1 MPLRG
6 LSRRVDDAP
15 VAASDENDRPA
26 TGFAAARDRIVE
38 PETTDGEDAHD
49 ASPLLST
56 PARSR
61 PDFPLGL
68 VLTALATL
76 TLTLGGLL
84 IAWHLHPSNSPI
96 AGTRSNALPLFVGGL
111 VIVQITLIGII
122 AYREWYGRRMR
133 SSEATRAEDIRESL
147 ERARTILEAE
157 PQIAITWMGGRRP
170 DVFGNA
176 ELMEQLGGLHRIAAF
191 GTWAAPSGAARL
203 EHAVTRL
210 RETGESFR
218 LSVPLK
224 GRSGHALLATGEVRD
239 AAALLRLRDE
249 TEEAESRAVAEA
261 ARETAEAQA
270 KALRTLLEAVPVPV
284 WQRDPK
290 GQVSWTNAAYSAA
303 VSRPAIAGAKAPHR
317 QAKDAEPGVEEL
329 LSESARRAMA
339 ISRLE
344 GDIFRARTN
353 AVMAGERRTLDVCE
367 VPVEDGAVGIAFDAT
382 EAEDAKAEL
391 QRHIESHARTLDQLH
406 TAVAIFGPDKR
417 LLFHNEAY
425 RELLGLDHAW
435 LLTAPL
441 DAEILERLREIG
453 RVPEQTD
460 FRAWKRQTLE
470 IYRALE
476 PREDWWPM
484 PDGQMLR
491 VVATPGAEGGVIYF
505 YEDHTE
511 KLDLESRLDTLGR
524 VQGETLDNLRE
535 GVAVFASNGRLSL
548 CNPSFAEMWG
558 LGAGVAMDEPHIDEI
573 IGAASGFDTAP
584 DWKRIKAMVTEIDTR
599 ESTGGRMT
607 RSDGKTLDY
616 LVQPLPDGATLV
628 TFGDMTDSLSAA
640 TALQERNQAL
650 VAADEL
656 KNAFVSHVSYELR
669 TPLTHIIGFSEV
681 LASEQFGVLNDKQR
695 EYADDIYTSSDAL
708 MTIIDHI
715 LDLATIDAG
724 AMELEIDDLDVREA
738 VEIAAEGLA
747 DRIRENEIRLDLS
760 IAPDV
765 GTVAADSNRLT
776 QILFNLLSNAVGV
789 SDPGG
794 HVAVDVSR
802 EDNAIRFAISDDGPG
817 LDQADLKRV
826 FDRFETGPKRGRH
839 RGAGLG
845 LSIVQSFVDLHGGR
859 IDATSTP
866 GVGTTVSVTLPA
878 SRQSVEAVESQSD
891 GSVPTSAADAMAID
905 TASELADLA
914 DDRASA

>member
-15 VAASDENDRPA
+15 EAASDESSRS
-26 TGFAAARDRIVE
+26 TRGFAAERDDPLDTEITE
-38 PETTDGEDAHD
+38 STEAHD
-49 ASPLLST
+49 AT
-56 PARSR
+56 PSYSASARPR

-84 IAWHLHPSNSPI
+84 IAWHLQPSNSPI
-96 AGTRSNALPLFVGGL
+96 SGTGSTALPLFVGGL

-122 AYREWYGRRMR
+122 AYREWYGRRLRR
-133 SSEATRAEDIRESL
+133 SNATRAGDIRESL
-147 ERARTILEAE
+147 ERARAILEAE

-170 DVFGNA
+170 DVFGNV
-176 ELMEQLGGLHRIAAF
+176 ELIEQLGGLHRVAAF
-191 GTWAAPSGAARL
+191 GTWAAPAGAARL

-261 ARETAEAQA
+261 AREAAEAQA

-284 WQRDPK
+284 WQRDAK
-290 GQVSWTNAAYSAA
+290 GQVSWTNPAYAAA
-303 VSRPAIAGAKAPHR
+303 VSRPRIAGSKAPDRH
-317 QAKDAEPGVEEL
+317 ATGDEPGMEEL

-344 GDIFRARTN
+344 GDVFRARTN

-382 EAEDAKAEL
+382 EAEQAKAEL

-425 RELLGLDHAW
+425 RELLGLSHAW

-558 LGAGVAMDEPHIDEI
+558 LGAGIAMDEPHIDEI
-573 IGAASGFDTAP
+573 LAATSGFDTASE
-584 DWKRIKAMVTEIDTR
+584 WKRIKAMVTEIDTR

-747 DRIRENEIRLDLS
+747 DRIRENEIRLEVS
-760 IAPDV
+760 IAPEI

-794 HVAVDVSR
+794 RVAVDVSR
-802 EDNAIRFAISDDGPG
+802 EDNDIRFAISDDGPG
-817 LDQADLKRV
+817 LEQADLKRV
-826 FDRFETGPKRGRH
+826 FDRFETGPNRGRH

-859 IDATSTP
+859 IEATSTP

-878 SRQSVEAVESQSD
+878 GRQVIDAGERPSTMTDSMPASD
-891 GSVPTSAADAMAID
+891 ALLVDASSKRS
-905 TASELADLA
+905 THA
-914 DDRASA
+914 DDWASA